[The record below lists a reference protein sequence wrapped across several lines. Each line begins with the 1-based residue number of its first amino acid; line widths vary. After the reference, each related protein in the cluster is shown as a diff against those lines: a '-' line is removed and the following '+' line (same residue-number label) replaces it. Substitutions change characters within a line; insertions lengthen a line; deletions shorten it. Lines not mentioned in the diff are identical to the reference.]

1 MKSAPLAL
9 ALLVGLTACRSRDGQ
24 VAPSPVPVPVPV
36 PVPAVDLP
44 LTRAPYTSVNANF
57 KERLEQPY
65 IYFEHRGSY
74 VETMR
79 ALPQLAQIAKDS
91 GIELAGPPF
100 GLYYDDPGQVAAAEL
115 RSRVCLPIDAG
126 SVDQANQAAAK
137 AVRLDLLPQAT
148 VVYAFAAGAYPE
160 APRVLPGLLKYMR
173 SMRWVEAGPVREVYL
188 VQPGPQTPMESLV
201 CEVQVP
207 VQGGQ

>member
-1 MKSAPLAL
+1 MKSASLAL

-24 VAPSPVPVPVPV
+24 VAPSPVPVPVP
-36 PVPAVDLP
+36 AVDLP
-44 LTRAPYTSVNANF
+44 LTHAPYTSVHANF

-100 GLYYDDPGQVAAAEL
+100 GLYYDCLLYTSDAADE
-115 RSRVCLPIDAG
+115 
-126 SVDQANQAAAK
+126 
-137 AVRLDLLPQAT
+137 
-148 VVYAFAAGAYPE
+148 
-160 APRVLPGLLKYMR
+160 
-173 SMRWVEAGPVREVYL
+173 
-188 VQPGPQTPMESLV
+188 
-201 CEVQVP
+201 
-207 VQGGQ
+207 